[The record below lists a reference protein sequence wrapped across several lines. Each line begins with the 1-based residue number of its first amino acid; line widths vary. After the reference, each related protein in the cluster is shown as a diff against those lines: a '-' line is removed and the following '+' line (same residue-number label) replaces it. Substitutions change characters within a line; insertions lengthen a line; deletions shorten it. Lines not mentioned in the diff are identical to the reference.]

1 MADEQ
6 LSCGCLRNPSGL
18 SHLQSTFG
26 WRLVAPTI
34 NDLKNGKIEL
44 FAEAYSLSK
53 FSWLKAKRT
62 SALDSVTVSLFAKD
76 CESLEY
82 IKSKLKLS

>member
-1 MADEQ
+1 MAHEQ

-18 SHLQSTFG
+18 SHLRSTFG

-34 NDLKNGKIEL
+34 NVLNVLKNGTFCKSIFL
-44 FAEAYSLSK
+44 LQVFLAEGETDECI
-53 FSWLKAKRT
+53 RH
-62 SALDSVTVSLFAKD
+62 LDSVTVSLFAKD

-82 IKSKLKLS
+82 IKS